1 MTAELDASAAPYLF
15 PESEGGV
22 GGGGGYPPA
31 YTGGTLL
38 GALLR
43 MYRDNNSL
51 VCELKTEELFVLI
64 EFAVFGKLQASVDI
78 CTGSKTLAL
87 DLPLIRL

>member
-1 MTAELDASAAPYLF
+1 
-15 PESEGGV
+15 
-22 GGGGGYPPA
+22 
-31 YTGGTLL
+31 
-38 GALLR
+38 